1 MNKRTILLVALVVLS
16 MVGAASAN
24 EATEFENPSLNIAGD
39 DDMTIAEAQDHDI
52 VSIANVTLQ
61 PGTTTTAPILLLNS
75 TGVGGITVALTFNPS
90 IVTVTTGVAGVFDS
104 NSSLDYSNV
113 SDGVM
118 RVTAMAS
125 GTDLPGDLTIATV
138 TLEAVGTSGSCELG
152 LSAEMSNKTGGDVLP
167 TMNNGTF
174 TISTTL
180 FNTINV
186 TPAGPLTK
194 NVGETQAFTAV
205 CYNNTTELTVTVTWN
220 SSNTTVGTITSGGV
234 FTAAVN
240 GTTTITATAQGVTSN
255 TVSVTVNADNLI
267 DRYDTDNDGVIS
279 KDEAIAAI
287 SDYFEDKI
295 SKEDALEVIMA
306 YFG

>member
-1 MNKRTILLVALVVLS
+1 MTLTFDPLIVNTTTVV
-16 MVGAASAN
+16 
-24 EATEFENPSLNIAGD
+24 AGD
-39 DDMTIAEAQDHDI
+39 
-52 VSIANVTLQ
+52 
-61 PGTTTTAPILLLNS
+61 
-75 TGVGGITVALTFNPS
+75 FN
-90 IVTVTTGVAGVFDS
+90 G
-104 NSSLDYSNV
+104 NSSPDYSNV
-113 SDGVM
+113 SDGVL
-118 RVTAMAS
+118 RVTVRAS
-125 GTDLPGDLTIATV
+125 RANLTGDLTIATV
-138 TLEAVGTSGSCELG
+138 TLEAVGASGSCELG
-152 LSAEMSNKTGGDVLP
+152 LSAELSNKSGGDVLP
-167 TMNNGTF
+167 SRNNGTF